1 MKTKHT
7 IAVLANLNCGD
18 YIVRTSWHG
27 IRRMSRGELA
37 AHEVAGA
44 AITKARHIA

>member
-1 MKTKHT
+1 MKTKNT

-27 IRRMSRGELA
+27 IRRMTRGELS
-37 AHEVAGA
+37 AHEAAGA
-44 AITKARHIA
+44 VISKARHIA